1 MSTPIYYT
9 QLFAHNTTLREKVLR
24 AVLED
29 QWENGNPLV
38 TFPTDKVII
47 TKGVRPAAYLKGP
60 IISIGL
66 SMQECPTAVFTQ
78 DADGFECLTFSV
90 RFSGQIVV
98 SELRLIDITEIRDRT
113 TTDGSNATV
122 FYAVE
127 HRGMV
132 QALTHEPLAFVEHDG
147 EALQVNLNT
156 RERISMAPAGLKVVK
171 RAAPASPDM
180 PMAADT
186 PPVPDGPVV
195 TWDELM
201 PNTPSDFPGQ
211 VAMTAGDPK
220 RVIDDDALQAGL
232 ASGKVVDLNAWKAAR
247 RS

>member
-98 SELRLIDITEIRDRT
+98 SEIRLLDITEIRDRT
-113 TTDGSNATV
+113 ATDGTNATV
-122 FYAVE
+122 FYSME
-127 HRGMV
+127 HRGMI

-156 RERISMAPAGLKVVK
+156 SERVPMAPAGLKVVK
-171 RAAPASPDM
+171 KTEPANPDC
-180 PMAADT
+180 
-186 PPVPDGPVV
+186 PVV
-195 TWDELM
+195 MIEEVDNIT
-201 PNTPSDFPGQ
+201 
-211 VAMTAGDPK
+211 VTAGDPK
-220 RVIDDDALQAGL
+220 RVIDYDALQAGL
-232 ASGKVVDLNAWKAAR
+232 ASGKVVDLNAYKAAR
-247 RS
+247 RG